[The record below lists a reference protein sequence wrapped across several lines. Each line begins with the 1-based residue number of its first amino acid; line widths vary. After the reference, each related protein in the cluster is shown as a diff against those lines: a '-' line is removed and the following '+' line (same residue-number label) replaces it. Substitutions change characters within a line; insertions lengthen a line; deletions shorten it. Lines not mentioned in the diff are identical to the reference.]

1 MNRKSALTCLASFV
15 GCAALVASACDDS
28 TLGGGT
34 GGTATTT
41 VTSGNATSAGT
52 TTPTSTTSA
61 GQGGASNKMVEEVT
75 GNITSN
81 KTLSASKDWLL
92 KGIVL
97 VEAGATLTI
106 EKGTKVMGDSDSL
119 GTLVIKQ
126 GGKLVAVG
134 TKDEPIVFT
143 SALPAG
149 TRQSGDWG
157 GVIVL
162 GKAPINVAGGT
173 ASVEGLQASE
183 IYGGSDA
190 NDDSG
195 QISYVRI
202 EFSGVELS
210 PNNEINGLTFAGVGR
225 GTKVDHVMVK
235 TTLDDCFEFFGGTVD
250 AKYLVCYRNGDDSF
264 DTDNG
269 YSGRLQYLF
278 SQKDPTHGA
287 EDNGFEWDNDKD
299 SSNNTPA
306 TNPTV
311 FNATICG
318 ANHDLAKQQYGM
330 LLRRGTKGR
339 ISNAF
344 FSGFEA
350 CVDVRNPNTSVTVDH
365 TVCVGNVPE
374 NVAYAEDGSNMDT
387 QVDDDMAFDERTWFT
402 SGEGNATAGAVVD
415 CFGEVPNPRPSTMIP
430 GATPPNDGFFDTSAG
445 YVGAFKDGSDDW
457 MTGSWINWEQN

>member
-1 MNRKSALTCLASFV
+1 MNRKSALAVLVSFV
-15 GCAALVASACDDS
+15 GSAALVVSACDDS
-28 TLGGGT
+28 SLGGGT
-34 GGTATTT
+34 GGAASTGDGSNTTST
-41 VTSGNATSAGT
+41 GAANPTSGATST
-52 TTPTSTTSA
+52 
-61 GQGGASNKMVEEVT
+61 GQGGAPNKMVEEVT
-75 GNITSN
+75 GSITSDR
-81 KTLSASKDWLL
+81 TLTANKDWLL

-106 EKGTKVMGDSDSL
+106 EKGTKVMGDADSL
-119 GTLVIKQ
+119 GTLVVKQ
-126 GGKLVAVG
+126 GGKLLAVG
-134 TKDEPIVFT
+134 TKDEPVVFT

-157 GVIVL
+157 GVILL
-162 GKAPINVAGGT
+162 GKAPINIVGGT

-183 IYGGSDA
+183 VYGGSDA
-190 NDDSG
+190 NDASG
-195 QISYVRI
+195 QLSYVRI

-235 TTLDDCFEFFGGTVD
+235 STLDDCFEFFGGTVD

-299 SSNNTPA
+299 SSNSTPA

-311 FNATICG
+311 YNATLCG
-318 ANHDLAKQQYGM
+318 ANHDLAKEQYGM
-330 LLRRGTKGR
+330 LLRRGTKGH
-339 ISNAF
+339 IANTF
-344 FSGFEA
+344 ISGFEA
-350 CVDVRNPNTSVTVDH
+350 CIDVRNPNTSVTLDH
-365 TVCVGNVPE
+365 TVCVGNQPE
-374 NVAYAEDGSNMDT
+374 NVAYAEDGSNIDT
-387 QVDDDMAFDERTWFT
+387 QVDDDMGFDERAWFT
-402 SGEGNATAGAVVD
+402 GGVGNTTAGAVVD
-415 CFGEVPNPRPSTMIP
+415 CFGEVPNPRPTVTIP
-430 GATPPNDGFFDTSAG
+430 GATPPSDGFFDASAS

-457 MTGSWINWEQN
+457 MTGNWINWEQN